1 MRALRQEKN
10 MRHQRG
16 FTLLEMMVVVAI
28 IAILAAILIPNFTH
42 ARAQAATSAC
52 MGNIKTIATAFEL
65 YYTDK
70 QAYPSGTNVN
80 IDGTATSG
88 SGVLAGY
95 LGQPPED
102 PAAGTGKYYTYTSYN
117 SGGVAGYDIWCP
129 GAHDPSTIKSFAA
142 SSTDTTI
149 KYDSTKG
156 VTTASAAG
164 K

>member
-1 MRALRQEKN
+1 MKN
-10 MRHQRG
+10 QRG

-70 QAYPSGTNVN
+70 QSYPSGTNAS
-80 IDGTATSG
+80 IDATATGSG
-88 SGVLAGY
+88 GVLAGY

-102 PAAGTGKYYTYTSYN
+102 PAAGPGKYYTYTSSS
-117 SGGVAGYDIWCP
+117 SGGVDSYSIWCP
-129 GAHDPSTIKSFAA
+129 GSHDPSTLKSYAA
-142 SSTDTTI
+142 SPTDTTV

-156 VTTASAAG
+156 ITTSSGSG

>member
-1 MRALRQEKN
+1 MKD
-10 MRHQRG
+10 QRG

-52 MGNIKTIATAFEL
+52 MGNLKTIATALEL

-70 QAYPSGTNVN
+70 QSYPAASNTA
-80 IDGTATSG
+80 IDGSATG
-88 SGVLAGY
+88 SGGMLEGY

-102 PAAGTGKYYTYTSYN
+102 PAAGSGKYYTFTTST
-117 SGGVAGYDIWCP
+117 SGGVDTYQIWCP
-129 GAHDPSTIKSFAA
+129 GAHDPSTLTSIA
-142 SSTDTTI
+142 SGSTDTTV
-149 KYDSTKG
+149 KYDSARG
-156 VTTASAAG
+156 LTTASASG

>member
-1 MRALRQEKN
+1 MERE
-10 MRHQRG
+10 RG

-52 MGNIKTIATAFEL
+52 MANLKSVATAFEL

-70 QAYPSGTNVN
+70 QTYPAGTNAS
-80 IDGTATSG
+80 IDSAATG
-88 SGVLAGY
+88 SGGVLSGY

-102 PAAGTGKYYTYTSYN
+102 PAAGAGKYYTYTTST
-117 SGGVAGYDIWCP
+117 SGGVDSYNIWCP
-129 GAHDPSTIKSFAA
+129 GTHDPSTMKAFAA
-142 SSTDTTI
+142 SASDSTL
-149 KYDSTKG
+149 KYDSTQG
-156 VTTASAAG
+156 VTSSSAAG

>member
-1 MRALRQEKN
+1 MKQ
-10 MRHQRG
+10 QRG

-52 MGNIKTIATAFEL
+52 MGNLKTIATAFEL

-70 QAYPSGTNVN
+70 QAYPSGSGNV
-80 IDGTATSG
+80 DGTFVTG
-88 SGVLAGY
+88 TLAGY

-102 PAAGTGKYYTYTSYN
+102 PAAGVGKYYSYSTTSS
-117 SGGVAGYDIWCP
+117 SGVDSYDLWCP
-129 GAHDPSTIKSFAA
+129 GTHDATTLKSFAA
-142 SSTDTTI
+142 TATDTTI

-156 VTTASAAG
+156 ITTASAPG

>member
-1 MRALRQEKN
+1 MK
-10 MRHQRG
+10 HQRG

-52 MGNIKTIATAFEL
+52 MGNLKTIATAFEL

-70 QAYPSGTNVN
+70 QAYPG
-80 IDGTATSG
+80 TSG
-88 SGVLAGY
+88 SIDSAMVGGTLAGY

-102 PAAGTGKYYTYTSYN
+102 PAAGVGKYYTYQTGTTS
-117 SGGVAGYDIWCP
+117 GVAWYNIWCP
-129 GAHDPSTIKSFAA
+129 GTHDATTLKSFAA
-142 SSTDTTI
+142 GAADTTI

-156 VTTASAAG
+156 ITTASG
-164 K
+164 PSK

>member
-1 MRALRQEKN
+1 MK
-10 MRHQRG
+10 HQRG

-52 MGNIKTIATAFEL
+52 MGNLKTIATAFEL

-70 QAYPSGTNVN
+70 QAYPSGSGT
-80 IDGTATSG
+80 IDSTFVTGTLS
-88 SGVLAGY
+88 GY

-102 PAAGTGKYYTYTSYN
+102 PAAGTGKYYTYSSTTA
-117 SGGVAGYDIWCP
+117 SGVSTYDLWCP
-129 GAHDPSTIKSFAA
+129 GTHDATTLKSFAA

-156 VTTASAAG
+156 ITTASAPG

>member
-1 MRALRQEKN
+1 MKY
-10 MRHQRG
+10 QRG

-52 MGNIKTIATAFEL
+52 MANLKSVATAFEL

-70 QAYPSGTNVN
+70 QTYPAGTNAS
-80 IDGTATSG
+80 IDSAATGS
-88 SGVLAGY
+88 SGVLSGY

-102 PAAGTGKYYTYTSYN
+102 PAAGAGKYYTYTTTS
-117 SGGVAGYDIWCP
+117 SGGVNAYKIWCP
-129 GAHDPSTIKSFAA
+129 GAHDPSTMNAFAA
-142 SSTDTTI
+142 SSTDTTLV
-149 KYDSTKG
+149 YDSTQG
-156 VTTASAAG
+156 VTSSSGPG